1 MMPNRFLWIDPI
13 FTAAVVLLL
22 SSPLHSEPVPEKG
35 AAMIPI
41 ASSTSPF
48 ELVVKDL
55 NFPEGPA
62 WDGKDTLYVSNCY
75 GGWIA
80 RIAPRGAD
88 VFLRSSTDP
97 FTFEKTNGMTV
108 ARDGKLYACDF
119 EKGAILRIAPQGTSE
134 VAASGYASERF
145 ARPNDL
151 AFDPQGNLFFTDPKS
166 YRAENPDGRV
176 YRLSRETGEVRIA
189 ADHLAF
195 PNGLAFSADGKLL
208 FVCESALHRITRFQV
223 QLDGTLA
230 HPALFTDLPGGDPDG
245 INFDR
250 KGFLYVAHFGGG
262 AIYRIAPDG
271 SIDRRIPAP
280 GRKPS
285 NVEFGGPDLRT
296 LYITECE
303 TNAVY
308 RMEVAE
314 PGLPLFYS
322 PGQK

>member
-1 MMPNRFLWIDPI
+1 
-13 FTAAVVLLL
+13 
-22 SSPLHSEPVPEKG
+22 
-35 AAMIPI
+35 MIPI
-41 ASSTSPF
+41 KDSTPPF

-75 GGWIA
+75 GGWIT

-88 VFLRSSTDP
+88 VFLRSSTEP
-97 FTFEKTNGMTV
+97 FTFEKTNGMTF
-108 ARDGKLYACDF
+108 AGDGSLYACDF
-119 EKGAILRIAPQGTSE
+119 EAGAILKITPQGTSE
-134 VAASGYASERF
+134 AAASGYGGERF

-151 AFDPQGNLFFTDPKS
+151 AFDPQGNLYFTDPRS

-176 YRLSRETGEVRIA
+176 YRLSRETGEVGIA
-189 ADHLAF
+189 ADRLAF
-195 PNGLAFSADGKLL
+195 PNGLAFSADGKSL
-208 FVCESALHRITRFQV
+208 FVCESALHRITRFQI
-223 QLDGTLA
+223 QPDGTLVN
-230 HPALFTDLPGGDPDG
+230 PTLFAELPGGDPDG

-250 KGFLYVAHFGGG
+250 AGFLYVAHFGGG
-262 AIYRIAPDG
+262 AIYRIASDG
-271 SIDRRIPAP
+271 SIERKIPAP

-308 RMEVAE
+308 RMAVDT

-322 PGQK
+322 PNPK

>member
-1 MMPNRFLWIDPI
+1 MPMKYHSINRILRIVFLLILSAPI
-13 FTAAVVLLL
+13 
-22 SSPLHSEPVPEKG
+22 HSEPVSEKG

-48 ELVVKDL
+48 ELVAKDL

-80 RIAPRGAD
+80 RIAPQGAD

-108 ARDGKLYACDF
+108 ARDGNLYACDF
-119 EKGAILRIAPQGTSE
+119 EKGAILRISPQGTSE
-134 VAASGYASERF
+134 VAASGYAGERF

-151 AFDPQGNLFFTDPKS
+151 AFDPQGNLYFTDPKS

-176 YRLSRETGEVRIA
+176 YRLSRGTGEVRIA
-189 ADHLAF
+189 ADRLAF
-195 PNGLAFSADGKLL
+195 PNGLAFSADGKFL

-223 QLDGTLA
+223 QPDGTLTGA
-230 HPALFTDLPGGDPDG
+230 TLFVDLPGGDPDG

-271 SIDRRIPAP
+271 SIDRKIPAP

-308 RMEVAE
+308 RMKVAD
-314 PGLPLFYS
+314 PGLPLFFS
-322 PGQK
+322 PEQK